1 MDGFNKP
8 NILGTWNGNAWKKET
23 LHDAVICG
31 IATYPNLVANFILC
45 TAVNINTIQRRF
57 K

>member
-1 MDGFNKP
+1 MVEIYLIF
-8 NILGTWNGNAWKKET
+8 LGTWNGNAWKKET